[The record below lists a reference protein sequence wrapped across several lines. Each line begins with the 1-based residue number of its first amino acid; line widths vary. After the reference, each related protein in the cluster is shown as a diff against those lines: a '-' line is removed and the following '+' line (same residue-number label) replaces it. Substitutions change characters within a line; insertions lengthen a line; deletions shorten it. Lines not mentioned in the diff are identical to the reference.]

1 TIALALGVQRMIRR
15 KAIVRRLPS
24 VETLGCAS
32 VICSDKTGTLTQN
45 KMTVT
50 RVWLDGRLYEVTGTG
65 YETKGGFW
73 LGKREISPRRSK
85 ALQRLL
91 EIGVLC
97 NNAALV
103 REEGGGMLR
112 RKKAGWRID
121 GDPTEGALLVVGAK
135 GGLHREE
142 IERRWQRVKEYP
154 FDSER
159 KRMSVLVEGPG
170 GERML
175 LSKGAPDV
183 LLERCTDIL
192 RNGKVRPVSESLR
205 DEVLRMNGQL
215 AAMALRNLAFAY
227 RELPAGKDPGAEESA
242 ERNLVF
248 VGLAGMIDPPRE
260 EVKEAIRRCRQAG
273 IKPVM
278 ITGDH
283 KGTAVAIA
291 RQLGI
296 LTDGGLAVEGQEL
309 DRMGESGLQEKVSR
323 IDVYARVSP
332 EHKL

>member
-1 TIALALGVQRMIRR
+1 
-15 KAIVRRLPS
+15 
-24 VETLGCAS
+24 
-32 VICSDKTGTLTQN
+32 
-45 KMTVT
+45 
-50 RVWLDGRLYEVTGTG
+50 
-65 YETKGGFW
+65 
-73 LGKREISPRRSK
+73 
-85 ALQRLL
+85 
-91 EIGVLC
+91 
-97 NNAALV
+97 
-103 REEGGGMLR
+103 
-112 RKKAGWRID
+112 
-121 GDPTEGALLVVGAK
+121 
-135 GGLHREE
+135 
-142 IERRWQRVKEYP
+142 ERQWKRVKEYP

-183 LLERCTDIL
+183 LLERCTHIL
-192 RNGKVRPVSESLR
+192 RNGKAVPLSESLR

-227 RELPAGKDPGAEESA
+227 RELPAGKDPGAEASA

-273 IKPVM
+273 IEPVM

-296 LTDGGLAVEGQEL
+296 LSDGGLAVEGQEL

-332 EHKL
+332 EHKLRIVKALQKEGHVVAMTGDGVNDAPAIKAADIGIAMGITG